1 MRAELGGNR
10 KIEREVV
17 VAQVKMPVEFVRFS
31 VLELALAGIG
41 IFLETCVAVNEPCMR
56 LRREVVVKIVA
67 VEVVQAKSSAP
78 VGAPRDFAV
87 GFVLV
92 ARRNNRN
99 AVMVVDGE
107 NAVGLVAYTR
117 LVVAVRNLVAL
128 GGFGCIGSLLGR
140 GNGCSEQYWHQECHD
155 VPCSAHNKKIVCFV

>member
-10 KIEREVV
+10 EIEREVV
-17 VAQVKMPVEFVRFS
+17 VAQVKVPVELVRFS

-67 VEVVQAKSSAP
+67 VEVVQAESSAP
-78 VGAPRDFAV
+78 VGTARNLSV

-92 ARRNNRN
+92 ARRDDGNT
-99 AVMVVDGE
+99 VMVVGCE

-128 GGFGCIGSLLGR
+128 GGFGCIPSAALSALQFHGR
-140 GNGCSEQYWHQECHD
+140 LCT
-155 VPCSAHNKKIVCFV
+155 SAVRPLQ